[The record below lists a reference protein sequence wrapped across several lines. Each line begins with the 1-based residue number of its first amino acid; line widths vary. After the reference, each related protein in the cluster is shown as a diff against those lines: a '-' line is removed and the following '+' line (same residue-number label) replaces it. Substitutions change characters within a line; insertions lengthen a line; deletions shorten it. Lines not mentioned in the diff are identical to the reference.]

1 MVLYTESGLRHFSKA
16 LLYCKKNNSQAL
28 VLGDEVDIDIRRFD
42 DVQVIRLRGS
52 LTLGAPVNDLRQT
65 LDQAVKAG
73 DANLVL
79 NLSDVRWVDSS
90 GVGVL
95 VKSLTSAKQVGGSI
109 KLVNPSKPALQTL
122 KMCNLLPLFEVY
134 AEESEAIE
142 SFG

>member
-1 MVLYTESGLRHFSKA
+1 M
-16 LLYCKKNNSQAL
+16 
-28 VLGDEVDIDIRRFD
+28 DIDIRRFD

-65 LDQAVKAG
+65 LDQAVNAG